1 MDRGAWWATVHGIAK
16 SQTCTHRHVIIPR
29 KLENILLTVIL
40 RFGGGGCAGSLLLCR
55 LFSVVMSMDY
65 SPVVVCRPL
74 LVVHSLVVEHGL

>member
-1 MDRGAWWATVHGIAK
+1 MGYSPWNRRESDLYT
-16 SQTCTHRHVIIPR
+16 QTRYHPTKI
-29 KLENILLTVIL
+29 ENILLTVIL
-40 RFGGGGCAGSLLLCR
+40 SFGGGGCAGSLLLCR